1 MKFAGLGIAMVLIDR
16 TSRKILEEK
25 KKNKYSH
32 FSKLILKGI
41 EI

>member
-1 MKFAGLGIAMVLIDR
+1 MVLIDR

-25 KKNKYSH
+25 KKKKTKYSH